1 MLTRQEVQLL
11 ADVMLTLASLYVILY
26 HVIPALRTK
35 EVKPNDFVQQATLGS
50 LKVNK
55 VFYFMGNPTDLLRK
69 VDGEHYV
76 YLDAPNCTYRI
87 LDWTRQ
93 VVIEE
98 VMQDG

>member
-26 HVIPALRTK
+26 HLIPALCTK
-35 EVKPNDFVQQATLGS
+35 EVHPKDFIREETLGS
-50 LKVNK
+50 LSVGK
-55 VFYFMGNPTDLLRK
+55 VFYFGGNPTELLRK

-76 YLDAPNCTYRI
+76 YLDAPNSTYRI
-87 LDWTRQ
+87 LDWTRN
-93 VVIEE
+93 VIIEE